1 MTTFN
6 QTLTFASG
14 QDSFLAQADAKT
26 EPQAACKHESML
38 RRYLSPAPQFELV
51 GSKHPE
57 RAEAERFIAERYSVA
72 YHADVS
78 HFLPWL
84 LTLRCLGG
92 VSGVAGMC
100 PADSSPLFLEHYL
113 DQPLEALLAEHSGEP
128 VARTSIVEIGN
139 LAAAQRGASHILFL
153 LFTSLLQ
160 RAGYEWITFTATKAL
175 RNNLEKLGFPLIT
188 LTEADIGRL
197 DADERATWGSYY
209 DTAPLVM
216 AGRLST
222 AMDIIQSRPLL
233 RRVLRM
239 YRYRINVLAEELRG
253 R

>member
-6 QTLTFASG
+6 QTLTFTSG
-14 QDSFLAQADAKT
+14 QNSFMTRVDTKA
-26 EPQAACKHESML
+26 EPQASGKHESML

-57 RAEAERFIAERYSVA
+57 RAEAEQFIAERYSAA
-72 YHADVS
+72 YHANVS
-78 HFLPWL
+78 HFLPWF

-92 VSGVAGMC
+92 ISGVAGMR
-100 PADSSPLFLEHYL
+100 PADSTPLFLENYL
-113 DQPLEALLAEHSGEP
+113 DQPLEALLAGHSGEN
-128 VARTSIVEIGN
+128 VERTSIVEIGN

-153 LFTSLLQ
+153 LFTSLLH

-188 LTEADIGRL
+188 LKEADISRL